1 MIKQLS
7 ATLLAIVL
15 ILSLSIAVYS
25 QDKMQKEMKKEDKM
39 GMMKSDKDM
48 KMSDKEMKMGPVKSF
63 SCDESCGFM
72 ARSHDEK
79 EVTEMAMKH
88 MKKHHHMN
96 ASEKEVKEMLKTEES
111 GDMKK

>member
-1 MIKQLS
+1 MIKQLC

-15 ILSLSIAVYS
+15 AISFSTVVYS

-39 GMMKSDKDM
+39 GMMKSDKAM
-48 KMSDKEMKMGPVKSF
+48 KMSDKEMKMGPMKSF

-72 ARSHDEK
+72 ARSRDEK

-96 ASEKEVKEMLKTEES
+96 ASEKEVKGMLKSEEN
-111 GDMKK
+111 GEMKK

>member
-1 MIKQLS
+1 MIKQPC
-7 ATLLAIVL
+7 ATLLAVVL
-15 ILSLSIAVYS
+15 AISISTVVHT

-39 GMMKSDKDM
+39 GMMKSDKEM
-48 KMSDKEMKMGPVKSF
+48 KMSDKKMKMGPMKSF
-63 SCDESCGFM
+63 SCDENCGFM

-96 ASEKEVKEMLKTEES
+96 ASEKDIKGMLKTEES
-111 GDMKK
+111 GEMKK